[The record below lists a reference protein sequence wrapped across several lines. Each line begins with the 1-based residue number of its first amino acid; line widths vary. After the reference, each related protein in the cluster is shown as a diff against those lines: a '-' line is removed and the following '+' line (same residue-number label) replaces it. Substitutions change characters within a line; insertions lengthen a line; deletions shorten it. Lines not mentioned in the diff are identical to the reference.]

1 MSRGLASLRGYQEG
15 GPPKGLPQELK
26 SRLQSRLTSGEE
38 MIREVQRKLAE
49 MDNFYNKAENY
60 NFNLWAD
67 TRNKEFEEREERE
80 LEELRVRMMEEPPPF
95 LDSLQA
101 IVKSPD
107 LGWEK
112 DVPIRVGWN
121 FLEKLIEQGTNPIR
135 HTIAKYRPSKFGIK
149 GLGEEIVF
157 RDEPYTYPGAPP
169 RGVNTR
175 GIAAHEFGHAADY
188 RNIFPEDV
196 EKKAIEEWRDLPE
209 QERHGLDKALYG
221 DTQSFADAFGEA
233 VRHLQVAKDPMHEG
247 RIPERVLTLVEE
259 LLKLPIYENHPFNV
273 EGFSVAPHSDYGDE
287 GLATR
292 YWGWGR

>member
-49 MDNFYNKAENY
+49 MDNFYNKADNY
-60 NFNLWAD
+60 NFGLWAD
-67 TRNKEFEEREERE
+67 TYNKEVEEREERE
-80 LEELRVRMMEEPPPF
+80 LEELRVRMREEHQPF

-101 IVKSPD
+101 IVRSPD
-107 LGWEK
+107 QGWEK

-121 FLEKLIEQGTNPIR
+121 FLEDLIDRGSDPREV
-135 HTIAKYRPSKFGIK
+135 TIARYRPSKFGIK

-157 RDEPYTYPGAPP
+157 GSEPYAATGI
-169 RGVNTR
+169 NTR

-259 LLKLPIYENHPFNV
+259 LLRLPIYEKHPFNV
-273 EGFSVAPHSDYGDE
+273 EGFSVAPHSDYYDE
-287 GLATR
+287 GLSTR
-292 YWGWGR
+292 RWGWGR

>member
-80 LEELRVRMMEEPPPF
+80 LEELRVRMMEEHQPF

-107 LGWEK
+107 QGWEK

-135 HTIAKYRPSKFGIK
+135 HTIAKYRPSKLQHNYLETMDKYLFRIRDDVK
-149 GLGEEIVF
+149 KVLEI
-157 RDEPYTYPGAPP
+157 
-169 RGVNTR
+169 GVQTDR
-175 GIAAHEFGHAADY
+175 SVKMFKDY
-188 RNIFPEDV
+188 F
-196 EKKAIEEWRDLPE
+196 
-209 QERHGLDKALYG
+209 
-221 DTQSFADAFGEA
+221 
-233 VRHLQVAKDPMHEG
+233 
-247 RIPERVLTLVEE
+247 
-259 LLKLPIYENHPFNV
+259 
-273 EGFSVAPHSDYGDE
+273 
-287 GLATR
+287 
-292 YWGWGR
+292 